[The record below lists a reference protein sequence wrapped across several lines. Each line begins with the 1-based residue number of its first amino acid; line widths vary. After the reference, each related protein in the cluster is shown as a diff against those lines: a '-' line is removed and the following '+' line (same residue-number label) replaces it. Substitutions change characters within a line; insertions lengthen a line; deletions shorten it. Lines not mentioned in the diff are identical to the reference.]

1 VRLSPGQTAVAA
13 AAVIA
18 AVAAAAPA
26 FAGAGERRQAAP
38 KPKLVQVRDYY
49 YAPEVVRV
57 RKGGRVKWSW
67 GAGPTDAHDVA
78 LYKRPRGVR
87 KARFRSE
94 VASAPFTF
102 ARTFRRP
109 GRYRFWCSLHP
120 TQMRMQVR
128 VRR

>member
-1 VRLSPGQTAVAA
+1 VRLSAGTRGLAV
-13 AAVIA
+13 A
-18 AVAAAAPA
+18 AVAALAVAVPA
-26 FAGAGERRQAAP
+26 LAGAGEQKHAAP
-38 KPKLVQVRDYY
+38 NPKLVQVRDYY

-57 RKGGRVKWSW
+57 RKGGRVRWSW

-78 LYKRPRGVR
+78 LYQGPRGVR
-87 KARFRSE
+87 KGKFRSQ

-102 ARTFRRP
+102 TRTF
-109 GRYRFWCSLHP
+109 GRLGTYKFWCSLHP